1 MVRQH
6 NSWYTHYMNTVAVVF
21 YSLEGH
27 TKYLAEQLAE
37 RLGADLFQIHP
48 KRKYPTKGFLKFYR
62 AGRDASLKW
71 KVALQPPVPV
81 LESYGTVLIC
91 TPIWAETTSAPMYSF
106 LRQADLTAKRV
117 VFIATCSG
125 GPAKRCFQRMRK
137 TAKGASIL
145 DEERFVHP
153 SEETAARDEAQI
165 ASICNI
171 VNEHSKAL

>member
-1 MVRQH
+1 
-6 NSWYTHYMNTVAVVF
+6 MNTIAVVF

-27 TKYLAEQLAE
+27 TKYLAEQLSE

-48 KRKYPTKGFLKFYR
+48 KRRYPTKGFPKFFC

-71 KVALQPPVPV
+71 NVALQPPIP
-81 LESYGTVLIC
+81 EIGSYGMVLLC

-106 LRQADLTAKRV
+106 LRQTDLSSKQLF
-117 VFIATCSG
+117 FIATCSG
-125 GPAKRCFQRMRK
+125 GPAGRCFQRMRK

-145 DEERFVHP
+145 GEERFVHP
-153 SEETAARDEAQI
+153 SEETSARDEAQI

>member
-1 MVRQH
+1 
-6 NSWYTHYMNTVAVVF
+6 MNTIAVVF

-27 TKYLAEQLAE
+27 TKYLAEQLSE

-48 KRKYPTKGFLKFYR
+48 KRKYPIKGFLKFYR

-71 KVALQPPVPV
+71 KVALQPPIPE
-81 LESYGTVLIC
+81 LESYGLVLLC

-106 LRQADLTAKRV
+106 LKQTELSSKQL
-117 VFIATCSG
+117 FLIATCSG
-125 GPAKRCFQRMRK
+125 GPARRCFERMRK
-137 TAKGASIL
+137 AVKGASIL
-145 DEERFVHP
+145 GQERFVHP
-153 SEETAARDEAQI
+153 SEETAACDESRI